1 MILSK
6 YTGQTALCYFSALIN
21 NIQELRNVVA
31 DEDIDDG
38 ELYEAEQSLNDYV
51 TVLARDLET
60 SITLVPIKERCR
72 RSWSKNLARFFS
84 NNVPHS

>member
-1 MILSK
+1 MSLLMRNDTIQIHWSDCVVL
-6 YTGQTALCYFSALIN
+6 FSALIN

-51 TVLARDLET
+51 TVLARLRDKYNACTDKGALPEE
-60 SITLVPIKERCR
+60 LVKEL
-72 RSWSKNLARFFS
+72 SAIF
-84 NNVPHS
+84 